1 MRDELLT
8 TAGAARLAGVGA
20 SSVKRWAD
28 EKLLRC
34 VRTAGGHR
42 RFYRDDIEALLR
54 EQGDA
59 LVGAAVNWA
68 DILLG
73 ESQLEIQGQLFRA
86 RDRLGSWH
94 AVANELGVALAEI
107 GLRWAR
113 GEVTIVEEHVTS
125 EKLSRALEGTIDA
138 VPSTVQDPHSVL
150 AMAENDDHTLG
161 LSLVELCLREAGWR
175 TVWSGN
181 RTPTKD
187 LAALARSGH
196 VAMLAISASS
206 ASSDAQQLARQAEEL
221 GAACRQASVLLTL
234 GGSGAWPEA
243 PHYGTRVR
251 DLLTLHRLAT
261 DWRARIVRRGGY

>member
-1 MRDELLT
+1 M
-8 TAGAARLAGVGA
+8 AGVGA

-28 EKLLRC
+28 QKVLRC

-42 RFYRDDIEALLR
+42 RFYRGDIEALLR
-54 EQGDA
+54 GQGDA
-59 LVGAAVNWA
+59 LVGAAVDWA
-68 DILLG
+68 DLLVR
-73 ESQLEIQGQLFRA
+73 ESQFEIQGQLFRA

-107 GLRWAR
+107 GTRWAR
-113 GEVTIVEEHVTS
+113 GEMTIVEEHVTS
-125 EKLSRALEGTIDA
+125 EKLSRALERTIEA
-138 VPSTVQDPHSVL
+138 VPSTMQDPRCVL
-150 AMAENDDHTLG
+150 ATAENDDHTLG

-175 TVWSGN
+175 TVWSGSK
-181 RTPTKD
+181 TPTKD
-187 LAALARSGH
+187 LAALARSGTI
-196 VAMLAISASS
+196 AMLAMSASS

-221 GAACRQASVLLTL
+221 GADCRQASVLLTL

-261 DWRARIVRRGGY
+261 DWRARLVRRAGGG